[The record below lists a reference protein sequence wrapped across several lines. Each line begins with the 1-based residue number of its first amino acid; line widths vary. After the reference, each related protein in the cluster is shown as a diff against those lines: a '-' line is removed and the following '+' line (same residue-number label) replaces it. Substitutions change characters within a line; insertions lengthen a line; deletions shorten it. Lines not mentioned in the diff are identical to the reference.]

1 MSVDITVFIH
11 KDKLPTLKS
20 LKHAINE
27 LDNKLSID
35 EEFSI
40 NDHEGFV
47 PCSYNGEE
55 CGFEY
60 WIEEVDD
67 ELLDEW
73 EIRKEEISGRNMYL
87 TFATRSGFTDLI
99 SSALTSSVFCK
110 LSDGLSFDDDE
121 ELTINSS
128 NCIEYGQNIVADAK
142 RMIEEDKIRD
152 ELISSLNSDEKKQ
165 SFFQSSLKKLANSDI
180 QDVRAIFGFPHLALV
195 LQDNIVISSKNWE
208 YKQDETI
215 ITSKGLPED
224 NDDEYNRL
232 LQVVGESIDK
242 RKIID
247 VSDNKSNELILDLD
261 GNTSFKVI
269 NVKGSFGIEENWK
282 LITSGIEFYFKD
294 KKLICD

>member
-1 MSVDITVFIH
+1 MSVDITVFVH
-11 KDKLPTLKS
+11 KEKLPTLET
-20 LKHAINE
+20 LKNAINE
-27 LDNKLSID
+27 LDNQLNID

-73 EIRKEEISGRNMYL
+73 EITKEEISDRNMYL

-99 SSALTSSVFCK
+99 SSALISSAFCK
-110 LSDGLSFDDDE
+110 ISDGLSFDDDE

-165 SFFQSSLKKLANSDI
+165 NFFQSSLKKLIDSDI
-180 QDVRAIFGFPHLALV
+180 KDVRAMFGFPHLALV

-215 ITSKGLPED
+215 ITSKTLPED

-242 RKIID
+242 RKIINI
-247 VSDNKSNELILDLD
+247 SNNKNNELTLELDS
-261 GNTSFKVI
+261 NTSFKVV

-282 LITSGIEFYFKD
+282 LIINGIDFYFKD
-294 KKLICD
+294 NKLMCD